1 MHDALRVHDHIDALD
16 ADAINK
22 ALAALKR
29 AAKKRA
35 PGSVGMALSGAAGI
49 GVIDVLR
56 ALTGPVNARR
66 AADRAERDLMRSDDD
81 R

>member
-1 MHDALRVHDHIDALD
+1 
-16 ADAINK
+16 
-22 ALAALKR
+22 
-29 AAKKRA
+29 
-35 PGSVGMALSGAAGI
+35 MALSGAAGI